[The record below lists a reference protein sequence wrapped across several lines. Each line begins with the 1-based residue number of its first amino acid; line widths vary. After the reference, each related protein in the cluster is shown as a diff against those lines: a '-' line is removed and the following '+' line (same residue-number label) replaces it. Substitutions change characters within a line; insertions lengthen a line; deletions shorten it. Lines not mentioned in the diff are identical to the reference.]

1 MIHLPVRHKESLKFG
16 VHVDKTQSSLAR
28 ACCRYISI
36 FNDFGYIPKQLEDT
50 RFELLWKSHLSDM
63 QQRG

>member
-1 MIHLPVRHKESLKFG
+1 MMPLPVRHKEPLKSG
-16 VHVDKTQSSLAR
+16 VHVEKTQRNLAR
-28 ACCRYISI
+28 ACCRYTGI

-50 RFELLWKSHLSDM
+50 RFELLWKSHFSYM